1 LASRILDAQQ
11 QAQQKEQA
19 STRKEL
25 VGSGDRSQRI
35 RTYNY
40 PQGRITGSFCC
51 ACCCASKMRDANTDT
66 TCTFLRLRHT
76 FFKFLTIGLF
86 IFFIFNLSFSF
97 PCSFRHNAEE
107 KKLKKRVD
115 DDFPIF
121 GFQARENVPNI
132 HGFTPLEY
140 KSQNLVHYLQQYSRG
155 QKATVCL
162 KKVVYKDFIS
172 IQ

>member
-1 LASRILDAQQ
+1 MPER
-11 QAQQKEQA
+11 
-19 STRKEL
+19 TRKRKTQVENEENKQTY
-25 VGSGDRSQRI
+25 SQKLKKCMTKSEERLKV
-35 RTYNY
+35 TDVKES
-40 PQGRITGSFCC
+40 TGSVHIE
-51 ACCCASKMRDANTDT
+51 DEYHIP
-66 TCTFLRLRHT
+66 HT
-76 FFKFLTIGLF
+76 NSLVPMVTNNGV
-86 IFFIFNLSFSF
+86 
-97 PCSFRHNAEE
+97 CE
-107 KKLKKRVD
+107 KRVD

-121 GFQARENVPNI
+121 GFQPRENVPNI